1 MEPEYH
7 LIFRIAILG
16 PFLFQLSLGPFDEG
30 RQAFRA
36 RNWPAA
42 ERFFNQAIKTAPH
55 SAPPYK
61 WLAMTYAAQEKYLL
75 AEEPFRNACRLAP
88 KDTQACYYLARTLF
102 LNNKFSESLQTYQ
115 RLPSKDGPALLGMA
129 LTLEALARFE
139 EADVFF
145 RKAMAAGD
153 KQASIDYQKF
163 LRRQA
168 APNPR
173 PPELRF
179 EPVDLPATVRNGATG
194 AMHLPETMFAG
205 AAVFDYDNDGWPDIF
220 LANGTAPSALL
231 HNNRDGSFSVATG
244 AKLAAPRNVMG
255 VAAADFD
262 RDGFIDLFLTGLHA
276 QYLFR
281 NRGDGSF
288 VDVTAEAGLE
298 GGDLWTVSAAW
309 LDYDNDGLLDL
320 FVVRYVQWDPK
331 TEPYCGTPA
340 FRQYCDPRLYRPL
353 PNALY
358 HNLGNGR
365 FRDVSESSGI
375 AAHKGKGMGVAIGDY
390 GNDGLLD
397 IFVANDTEPNFLF
410 RNLGGGRF
418 EECALDTGVAF
429 NENGKAISSMGAEFR
444 DLDNDGFEDLFI
456 TALTNETFPF
466 FRNTGKSAFTDRT
479 IASGIYR
486 ESLAYSGWSSAAIDL
501 DNDGW
506 KDLAVAN
513 GHINARLSNGASGL
527 EQSQI
532 YINRRTHF
540 AAATLPGAALHRGLA
555 YGDFDRD
562 GRLDLVITRLNQPAR
577 LWWNRNPS
585 GNWIAFDV
593 PIGTLVRIETP
604 QGSQW
609 NRMVTTNGYAASS
622 AVPLHFGLGTAS
634 TVTRAEIRWP
644 SGMVRTLTNLPANR
658 VQKLPEPAPPAR

>member
-1 MEPEYH
+1 LESEYH

-16 PFLFQLSLGPFDEG
+16 FLFLQSPFNSLEQGK
-30 RQAFRA
+30 QAFRVK
-36 RNWPAA
+36 NWPAA
-42 ERFFNQAIKTAPH
+42 EQFFTQAVQ
-55 SAPPYK
+55 SAPRAAAPYK
-61 WLAMTYAAQEKYLL
+61 WLGMTYAAQEKYLL
-75 AEEPFRNACRLAP
+75 AEEPFRRACSLDP
-88 KDTQACYYLARTLF
+88 KEPQACYYLARTLF
-102 LNNKFSESLQTYQ
+102 LNNRFPEALQAYE

-129 LTLEALARFE
+129 LTLDALARFP

-145 RKAMAAGD
+145 RKAIAAGD
-153 KQASIDYQKF
+153 KQASLDYQRF

-168 APNPR
+168 APKPR
-173 PPELRF
+173 PPDLRF
-179 EPVDLPATVRNGATG
+179 EPMDLPASVLNGAAG

-205 AAVFDYDNDGWPDIF
+205 VAVFDYDNDGWPDIF
-220 LANGTAPSALL
+220 LANGTAPCALL
-231 HNNRDGSFSVATG
+231 HNNHNGTFTNVT
-244 AKLAAPRNVMG
+244 AKAGLAAPRNVMG
-255 VAAADFD
+255 VAVADFD
-262 RDGFIDLFLTGLHA
+262 NDGFLDLFLTGLHA

-281 NRGDGSF
+281 NRGDGAF
-288 VDVTAEAGLE
+288 EDVTAKAGLA
-298 GGDLWTVSAAW
+298 GPDLWTVSAAW

-331 TEPYCGTPA
+331 TEPYCGAPA

-358 HNLGNGR
+358 RNLGNGR

-375 AAHKGKGMGVAIGDY
+375 AAHKGKGMGVALGDY
-390 GNDGLLD
+390 DHDGLLD
-397 IFVANDTEPNFLF
+397 LFVANDTEPNFLF

-418 EECALDTGVAF
+418 EECALGAGVAF

-456 TALTNETFPF
+456 TALANETFPLF
-466 FRNTGKSAFTDRT
+466 HNTGKSAFADHT
-479 IASGIYR
+479 IASGISR
-486 ESLAYSGWSSAAIDL
+486 QSLAFSGWSAAAIDL

-527 EQSQI
+527 EQSRI

-540 AAATLPGAALHRGLA
+540 AAAALPGAALHRGLA

-562 GRLDLVITRLNQPAR
+562 GRLDLVITRLNQPAQ

-585 GNWIAFDV
+585 GNWIAFDT
-593 PIGTLVRIETP
+593 PAIGSLVKIETP
-604 QGSQW
+604 QGAQW

-622 AVPLHFGLGTAS
+622 AVPLHFGLGTAAA
-634 TVTRAEIRWP
+634 VTRAEIRWP
-644 SGMVRTLTNLPANR
+644 SGKVQTLANLPAN
-658 VQKLPEPAPPAR
+658 QIHKLSPPR